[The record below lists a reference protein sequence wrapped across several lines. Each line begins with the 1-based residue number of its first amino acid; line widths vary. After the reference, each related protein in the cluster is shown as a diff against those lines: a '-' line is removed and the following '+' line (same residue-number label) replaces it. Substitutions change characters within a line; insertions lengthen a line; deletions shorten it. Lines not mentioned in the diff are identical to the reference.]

1 MSRKT
6 PAPRRTTQPQIEFTR
21 RRVTA
26 SGAITS
32 QDALIEVDSSGG
44 AVVQTLPPA
53 SSVPPGAAFVVVWVA
68 GTAAVSVD
76 PNGNDT
82 VNGGAAGVAFVF
94 GENSVRAA
102 EFVSDGLTG
111 WQVTDT
117 AVLRNRTI
125 TVSITAGTLTATSAN
140 LGLGSLAAARLVCGF
155 QGAAPDATL
164 TRVSALGNVDGTITV
179 TGNANAT
186 APVTVAVFADAR

>member
-1 MSRKT
+1 MSRRA
-6 PAPRRTTQPQIEFTR
+6 PAPRRVTQPGIELTR

-26 SGAITS
+26 TGAITI
-32 QDALIEVDSSGG
+32 QDELLEVDTSGG
-44 AVVQTLPPA
+44 AVVLTLPPA
-53 SSVPPGAAFVVVWVA
+53 SGVPAGAGFLVVWVA
-68 GTAAVSVD
+68 GAAAASVD

-82 VNGGAAGVAFVF
+82 INGGAAGVAFAF
-94 GENSVRAA
+94 GDNSVRAA
-102 EFVSDGLTG
+102 QFVSDGLTG

-117 AVLRNRTI
+117 GVVRNRTI

-140 LGLGSLAAARLVCGF
+140 LGLGSLAAVRLVCGF

-164 TRVSALGNVDGTITV
+164 TRVSALGNVDGTVTV